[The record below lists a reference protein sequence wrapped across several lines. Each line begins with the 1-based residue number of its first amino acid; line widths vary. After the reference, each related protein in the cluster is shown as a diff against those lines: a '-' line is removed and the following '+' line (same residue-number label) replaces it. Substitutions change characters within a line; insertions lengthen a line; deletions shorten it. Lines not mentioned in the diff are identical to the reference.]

1 MKERTRWKAA
11 GLTVGAAL
19 VLQVMARCIPGF
31 ADWYTDVIYRKM
43 AAAVGGFFSLFPF
56 SAAEIGVY
64 LLVAWLIVYVAYT
77 VVKMFRK
84 GGGAALLRRYC
95 ASVSMAAGILLLLF
109 TLFCGI
115 NYYRTPFSETE
126 GFPTVSG
133 STEELEALS
142 RGMIMGVY
150 SPFTIEANY
159 NQDMPMF
166 NIPSTLCHELSHLKG
181 YMREDEA
188 NFIAW
193 LACVCSGQPQFQYS
207 GHMLAYTYA
216 MAALWNAGETD
227 AYREIYSQLCR
238 RAREDLLADDAFW
251 ESYDGAVA
259 EVSQDLNDVYLKINS
274 QEDGVRSYGRMV
286 DLLLAYRRMD
296 SAWTDTIE

>member
-1 MKERTRWKAA
+1 M
-11 GLTVGAAL
+11 
-19 VLQVMARCIPGF
+19 
-31 ADWYTDVIYRKM
+31 
-43 AAAVGGFFSLFPF
+43 
-56 SAAEIGVY
+56 
-64 LLVAWLIVYVAYT
+64 
-77 VVKMFRK
+77 
-84 GGGAALLRRYC
+84 
-95 ASVSMAAGILLLLF
+95 
-109 TLFCGI
+109 
-115 NYYRTPFSETE
+115 E

-133 STEELEALS
+133 STKELEALCRALTAAVNESDAQMTGEGDSRFSDLDTMERQAVEAMKAAGEIYGTLSGYTPEPKAVWQSWLLS

-274 QEDGVRSYGRMV
+274 QEDGVRSYGRMI

-296 SAWTDTIE
+296 SAWTDTI

>member
-95 ASVSMAAGILLLLF
+95 ASVSMAVEAMKAAGEIYG
-109 TLFCGI
+109 TLSG
-115 NYYRTPFSETE
+115 YTPEPKAVWQSW
-126 GFPTVSG
+126 
-133 STEELEALS
+133 LLS

-274 QEDGVRSYGRMV
+274 QEDGVRSYGIMV
-286 DLLLAYRRMD
+286 VLLLAYRRMD

>member
-1 MKERTRWKAA
+1 M
-11 GLTVGAAL
+11 
-19 VLQVMARCIPGF
+19 
-31 ADWYTDVIYRKM
+31 IYRKM

-95 ASVSMAAGILLLLF
+95 ASVFHGGGHSASAFYPCSAELIITVRLFLRRGISDCQRIDGRAG
-109 TLFCGI
+109 GA
-115 NYYRTPFSETE
+115 
-126 GFPTVSG
+126 V
-133 STEELEALS
+133 

-296 SAWTDTIE
+296 SA